1 MKSSKSMQ
9 SLPVYKSNRDEA
21 VDFRQPRD
29 LLVDTTNRSTY
40 RYINNI
46 DMFLKTVANSLSE
59 SHQKFECLVSI
70 CIT

>member
-9 SLPVYKSNRDEA
+9 SLPVYKSRRDED

-40 RYINNI
+40 RYN
-46 DMFLKTVANSLSE
+46 T
-59 SHQKFECLVSI
+59 
-70 CIT
+70 